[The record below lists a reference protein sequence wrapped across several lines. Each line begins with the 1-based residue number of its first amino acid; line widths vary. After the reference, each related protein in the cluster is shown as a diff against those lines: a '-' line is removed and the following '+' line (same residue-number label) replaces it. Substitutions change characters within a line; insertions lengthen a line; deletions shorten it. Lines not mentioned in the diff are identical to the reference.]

1 MIARSRRYEQTMPL
15 RLSLHDIKCYAELF
29 GLPIDFDLFSECIFM
44 IDDDFIEAQSKIK
57 RA

>member
-1 MIARSRRYEQTMPL
+1 MPL